1 MNKPYLI
8 IVTGAPGSGKSTF
21 VKKLSKELSLP
32 YISRDELKEGYVDT
46 MGKSHNELPP
56 DTNKHIT
63 ELFFGTIEQHL
74 LEGASII
81 AEAAFQ
87 HKVWNYF
94 LSPMMDKCELKVLI
108 CKTDKTLERR
118 KSRAEA
124 DPKHEYYHGK
134 ADFSEIAYEEPKFC
148 DETYHIDTTE
158 DYSPSLEEIK
168 EFIFKGE

>member
-1 MNKPYLI
+1 MKSKLI
-8 IVTGAPGSGKSTF
+8 IVTGEPGSGKSTF

-32 YISRDELKEGYVDT
+32 YISRDELKEGYVDNI
-46 MGKSHNELPP
+46 GKSHDELPP
-56 DTNKHIT
+56 ETNKYIT

-74 LEGASII
+74 LEGASLI

-108 CKTDKTLERR
+108 CKTDKALERR
-118 KSRAEA
+118 KIRAEA
-124 DPKHEYYHGK
+124 DPKHKYYHGH
-134 ADFSEIAYEEPKFC
+134 ADFSEIAYEEPRLC

-158 DYSPSLEEIK
+158 NYSPGLEEIK
-168 EFIFKGE
+168 EFLFKGE